1 MLIGVFLLL
10 IVALM
15 LLDNLGLIH
24 YRFGEFILPI
34 ALIAFGAS
42 MIAEKSRKNRS

>member
-10 IVALM
+10 VGVLM

-24 YRFGEFILPI
+24 YRFGDFILPI
-34 ALIAFGAS
+34 ALIAIGAS
-42 MIAEKSRKNRS
+42 IVAGNRKKKHP